1 MRSDDNRKGGGIAAV
16 LCDPS
21 IKIEAFRF
29 AFPRTSDVVAPMR
42 ALWILASFFYFFPY
56 FLISLTWMDTTCS
69 IRTSTIQKY
78 TAPKSIS
85 CLSNNTHTQVNVLR
99 RRRFMQ
105 GKAVRGENVLNGE
118 PLHSF
123 LFSAVL
129 PVCNE
134 GSVLFVFFLLISKKE
149 NRSSGFTHQGSYLS
163 FKIVKKRNH
172 RHKLSAETD
181 GIFKP

>member
-1 MRSDDNRKGGGIAAV
+1 
-16 LCDPS
+16 
-21 IKIEAFRF
+21 
-29 AFPRTSDVVAPMR
+29 
-42 ALWILASFFYFFPY
+42 
-56 FLISLTWMDTTCS
+56 MDTTCS

-163 FKIVKKRNH
+163 FKIVKREIIDTNCQLKQTGYSNH
-172 RHKLSAETD
+172 NQPTSGSLFSVEYLDSIA
-181 GIFKP
+181 GIFTPSRLYLYSKTLEHGQLKVCWSLLLFGSVQCTGY